1 MKHIYF
7 LKTSTVKF
15 SFASN
20 FRFEWIDFA
29 IIKIMLHPIAS
40 YRQYVDLFLQSI
52 RPIHAQSS
60 RCTGCYEHFMGF
72 VNVLQELKLKYQFH
86 SVSYSMI
93 LLCFIQFS

>member
-60 RCTGCYEHFMGF
+60 RWLAPGAM
-72 VNVLQELKLKYQFH
+72 N
-86 SVSYSMI
+86 I
-93 LLCFIQFS
+93 LWDS